1 MTGTGTL
8 MAERLRVHVNAS
20 DPIVRDAVVAKLRHA
35 GIAPVGEPGRAHG
48 AVLVAAGGTVDE
60 AIDACLPGLWSDG
73 RRLLVVADV
82 LSHRGVLRA
91 VQAGARAMLHS
102 AGATPARL
110 AAAVHSAHQDEGR
123 LPHSVLAR
131 LLNGLAVDGL
141 ALNNPVRNRS
151 ELSRSELTSSAV
163 TGPPHP
169 GAEPGPG
176 PTTSRLTSR
185 QTEVLTLMAEGH
197 GNAAI
202 ARSLACSEHT
212 VKNVIY
218 ELMARLQVRNR
229 AHAVAHAVRAGLI

>member
-1 MTGTGTL
+1 M
-8 MAERLRVHVNAS
+8 
-20 DPIVRDAVVAKLRHA
+20 
-35 GIAPVGEPGRAHG
+35 
-48 AVLVAAGGTVDE
+48 
-60 AIDACLPGLWSDG
+60 
-73 RRLLVVADV
+73 RLLVVADV
-82 LSHRGVLRA
+82 LSHNGVLRA
-91 VQAGARAMLHS
+91 VRAGARAMLHS
-102 AGATPARL
+102 AEATPSRL

-131 LLNGLAVDGL
+131 LLNGLAL
-141 ALNNPVRNRS
+141 NSSALND
-151 ELSRSELTSSAV
+151 SAV

-169 GAEPGPG
+169 GAEPRPG

-229 AHAVAHAVRAGLI
+229 AHAVAHAVRTGLI